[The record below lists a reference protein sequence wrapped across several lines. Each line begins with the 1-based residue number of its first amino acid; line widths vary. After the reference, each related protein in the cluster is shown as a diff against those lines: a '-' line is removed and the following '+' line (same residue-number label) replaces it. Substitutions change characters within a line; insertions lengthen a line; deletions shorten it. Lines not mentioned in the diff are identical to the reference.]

1 MFFLNKIFKSLS
13 LIIFLFFLIF
23 SLIYFLLVYRPES
36 IVYVTNKFIA
46 DSYSIEFEAI
56 DSKKN
61 FISPN
66 IILNEVLVKDI
77 NNKEIIRVE
86 EISLGI
92 KIFQSFIS
100 RNPHFNNFV
109 LKNIQFLDD
118 IESEN
123 NRSTFKF
130 KISNVYVSSDN
141 FTFLSK
147 NTFIN
152 SKNGNLS
159 IFSLKGYL
167 NKIPYE
173 ELSIFKTIELPQYF
187 YSATF
192 ELNEEIIENEELVD
206 LNQFLDKKINL
217 NLKSKGYFYPELNK
231 TLSLNR
237 YIFTDSKL
245 VTQSNY
251 EINNINS
258 ILYTNVDN
266 KLSGIFSSEIPD
278 QKISGS
284 VFTDNQ
290 NITLRSKVIIDM
302 NDTFNYGQYLDFS
315 GKEEFSAK
323 MNINDTV
330 SLELTSSLQN
340 TLISSEIDDLRK
352 DISSNLKTTI
362 QISDMSQPTYYIE
375 NNKFKAFIDN
385 ENNGYF
391 HLGKGFND
399 YIKNI
404 QTNDGFYIFLEL
416 DELSFESL
424 FSENQ
429 LENNTNLKLIKLKID
444 KLNFFN
450 NTYLDQNFEINFLP
464 NETYANFS
472 GKNLNGSMRIDPS
485 GFIRIDVFDTKFN
498 FKGFNSLNSDNIAQ
512 INNINLRF
520 IGNNIQTFDDK
531 FQNIDF
537 YLLKNNK
544 ITTFDNINIL
554 SNNFNIKPTKENE
567 KAYIS
572 YNNANNLYKVRGS
585 YEIKDKNNLIS
596 NFINYNF
603 GYLYTNLNIQWVG
616 LNELRDLEGKIQFK
630 IKDFESKTSL
640 SDSAFLKALKILNLN
655 SIIGNLTNDSNLISS
670 NLIID
675 RAEGN
680 LYIGKNRALITKP
693 IKLETAEA
701 KMNWSG
707 DILKNKNG
715 LLEELNLD
723 LEMRLKV
730 SENIPWYAAIFGGIP
745 ALAGGLVFENI
756 IDERL
761 DDVSTFQFDVTGS
774 MSNPEIIRLDRQ

>member
-1 MFFLNKIFKSLS
+1 MFFFKKIFKSLS
-13 LIIFLFFLIF
+13 LVIFLFFLIF
-23 SLIYFLLVYRPES
+23 SLLYFLLVYKPES
-36 IVYVTNKFIA
+36 IFYITTKFIN

-56 DSKKN
+56 DSDKN
-61 FISPN
+61 FLSPN
-66 IILNEVLVKDI
+66 IILSEVLIKDKK
-77 NNKEIIRVE
+77 NKEIIRVE

-92 KIFQSFIS
+92 KIFQSIILK
-100 RNPHFNNFV
+100 NPHFNKFV

-118 IESEN
+118 IDSN
-123 NRSTFKF
+123 KRRSTFKF
-130 KISNVYVSSDN
+130 KINNVYISSDD
-141 FTFLSK
+141 FTFSSK

-159 IFSLKGYL
+159 IFNVKGHL

-187 YSATF
+187 YSAAF
-192 ELNEEIIENEELVD
+192 ELNEEIIENKELID

-231 TLSLNR
+231 TISLNK
-237 YIFTDSKL
+237 YIFTNSKL

-251 EINNINS
+251 EINDINS
-258 ILYTNVDN
+258 ILYTNIDN

-284 VFTDNQ
+284 ILSDNQ
-290 NITLRSKVIIDM
+290 NITLRSKEIVDM
-302 NDTFNYGQYLDFS
+302 NDTFNYGQYLNFI
-315 GKEEFSAK
+315 GKEEFSVK
-323 MNINDTV
+323 MNINEVV
-330 SLELTSSLQN
+330 SLQLTSSLQN
-340 TLISSEIDDLRK
+340 TLIRSAIDDLRK
-352 DISSNLKTTI
+352 DISSSLKTTI
-362 QISDMSQPTYYIE
+362 QISDMSQPTYYVE

-391 HLGKGFND
+391 HLGKKFNND
-399 YIKNI
+399 IKNI
-404 QTNDGFYIFLEL
+404 QIDDGFYIFLEL
-416 DELSFESL
+416 DKLSFDSL

-429 LENNTNLKLIKLKID
+429 IENNTNLKLIKLKID
-444 KLNFFN
+444 KLNFFE
-450 NTYLDQNFEINFLP
+450 NTYLDQSFEINFLA

-472 GKNLNGSMRIDPS
+472 GKNLNGSVKIDSS
-485 GFIRIDVFDTKFN
+485 GFIRIDVFDTKFE
-498 FKGFNSLNSDNIAQ
+498 FKGLNSLNSNYTAQ
-512 INNINLRF
+512 IDNINLRF

-544 ITTFDNINIL
+544 ITTFDNINIS
-554 SNNFNIKPTKENE
+554 SNSFNIKPTKENE

-572 YNNANNLYKVRGS
+572 YNNTNNLYKVRGS
-585 YEIKDKNNLIS
+585 YEINDQNNLIS
-596 NFINYNF
+596 NYINYNF
-603 GYLYTNLNIQWVG
+603 GYLFTDLNIQWVG
-616 LNELRDLEGKIQFK
+616 LEELKDLEGKIQFK

-640 SDSAFLKALKILNLN
+640 SDSAFLRALKILNLN

-670 NLIID
+670 NFIID

-680 LYIGKNRALITKP
+680 LYVGKNRALITKP

-707 DILKNKNG
+707 DILKDKNG
-715 LLEELNLD
+715 LLEDLNLD

-745 ALAGGLVFENI
+745 ALAGGFVFENI

-761 DDVSTFQFDVTGS
+761 DDVSTFQFDGQTH
-774 MSNPEIIRLDRQ
+774 R

>member
-1 MFFLNKIFKSLS
+1 MFFKKIFKSLS
-13 LIIFLFFLIF
+13 IVIFLFFLIF
-23 SLIYFLLVYRPES
+23 SLIYLLLVHRPQS
-36 IVYVTNKFIA
+36 IFYITDKFIA

-56 DSKKN
+56 DSDKN
-61 FISPN
+61 FLSPN
-66 IILNEVLVKDI
+66 IILSEVLIKDI
-77 NNKEIIRVE
+77 KNKEIIRVE

-92 KIFQSFIS
+92 KIFQSIIL
-100 RNPHFNNFV
+100 RNAHFNNLV

-118 IESEN
+118 IESEE
-123 NRSTFKF
+123 RRGTFKF
-130 KISNVYVSSDN
+130 KINNVYISSDD
-141 FTFLSK
+141 FTFSSK

-159 IFSLKGYL
+159 IFSVKGYL

-173 ELSIFKTIELPQYF
+173 ELSIFKKIELPQYF
-187 YSATF
+187 YSAVF
-192 ELNEEIIENEELVD
+192 ALNEEIIENKELVD

-217 NLKSKGYFYPELNK
+217 NLQSKGYFYPELNQ
-231 TLSLNR
+231 TLSLNK

-251 EINNINS
+251 EINGINS
-258 ILYTNVDN
+258 ILYTNIDN

-284 VFTDNQ
+284 ILSDNQ

-302 NDTFNYGQYLDFS
+302 NDTFSYGQYLDFS

-340 TLISSEIDDLRK
+340 TLIKSEIDDLRK

-362 QISDMSQPTYYIE
+362 QISDMSQPTYYVE

-391 HLGKGFND
+391 YLGKKFNND
-399 YIKNI
+399 IKNI
-404 QTNDGFYIFLEL
+404 QTDDGFYIFLEL
-416 DELSFESL
+416 DELSFDSL

-444 KLNFFN
+444 KLNFFD
-450 NTYLDQNFEINFLP
+450 NTYLNQYFEINFLT

-472 GKNLNGSMRIDPS
+472 GKNLNGSMNIDSS
-485 GFIRIDVFDTKFN
+485 GFIRIDVFDTKFE
-498 FKGFNSLNSDNIAQ
+498 FKGLNSLNSNNTAQ

-520 IGNNIQTFDDK
+520 IGNNIQTFDVK

-544 ITTFDNINIL
+544 ITTFDNINVS
-554 SNNFNIKPTKENE
+554 SNSFNIKPTKENK

-572 YNNANNLYKVRGS
+572 YNNTNNLYKVRGS
-585 YEIKDKNNLIS
+585 YEINDKDNFIS

-603 GYLYTNLNIQWVG
+603 GYLSTDLNIQWIG
-616 LNELRDLEGKIQFK
+616 LNKLKDLEGKVQFK
-630 IKDFESKTSL
+630 FKDFESKTSL
-640 SDSAFLKALKILNLN
+640 SDSAFLRALKILNLN
-655 SIIGNLTNDSNLISS
+655 SIIGNLTDDAKLISS
-670 NLIID
+670 NLFID

-707 DILKNKNG
+707 DILKDKNG
-715 LLEELNLD
+715 LLDELNLD

-730 SENIPWYAAIFGGIP
+730 SENLPWYAAIFGGIP
-745 ALAGGLVFENI
+745 ALAGGLIFENI
-756 IDERL
+756 VDERL
-761 DDVSTFQFDVTGS
+761 DDISTFQFDVKGS
-774 MSNPEIIRLDRQ
+774 ISNPEIIRLDR

>member
-1 MFFLNKIFKSLS
+1 VSFLNKIFKSLS
-13 LIIFLFFLIF
+13 LAIFLFFLIF
-23 SLIYFLLVYRPES
+23 SLIYFLLLYRPES
-36 IVYVTNKFIA
+36 IVYITNKFIA
-46 DSYSIEFEAI
+46 DSYSIEFESI

-66 IILNEVLVKDI
+66 IILSKVLIKDI
-77 NNKEIIRVE
+77 KNKEIIRVE

-92 KIFQSFIS
+92 KIFQSITL
-100 RNPHFNNFV
+100 RNAYFNNFV
-109 LKNIQFLDD
+109 LKNIQFIDD
-118 IESEN
+118 IEPK
-123 NRSTFKF
+123 NRRSSFKF
-130 KISNVYVSSDN
+130 KINNMYISSDD
-141 FTFLSK
+141 FTFSSK
-147 NTFIN
+147 NIFIN

-159 IFSLKGYL
+159 IFSVKGYL

-173 ELSIFKTIELPQYF
+173 ELSIYKTVELPQYF
-187 YSATF
+187 YSADF

-206 LNQFLDKKINL
+206 LNQFLDKEINL

-231 TLSLNR
+231 TLSFNK
-237 YIFTDSKL
+237 YIFTESKL

-251 EINNINS
+251 EINDINS
-258 ILYTNVDN
+258 TLYTNIDN
-266 KLSGIFSSEIPD
+266 KISGIFSSEIPD
-278 QKISGS
+278 QKIRGS
-284 VFTDNQ
+284 ILSDNQ
-290 NITLRSKVIIDM
+290 NITLRSKVVIDM
-302 NDTFNYGQYLDFS
+302 NDTFNYGQYLHFS
-315 GKEEFSAK
+315 GIQEFSTK

-330 SLELTSSLQN
+330 SLEFTSNLEN
-340 TLISSEIDDLRK
+340 TSIKSNIDNLRK
-352 DISSNLKTTI
+352 EIGSYLKTTI
-362 QISDMSQPTYYIE
+362 LVSDLSQPTYYVE
-375 NNKFKAFIDN
+375 NKKFKAFIDN
-385 ENNGYF
+385 DNNGYF
-391 HLGKGFND
+391 SLGSGFNNELKK
-399 YIKNI
+399 IK
-404 QTNDGFYIFLEL
+404 TNNGFYIFLEL
-416 DELSFESL
+416 DELSFDTL

-429 LENNTNLKLIKLKID
+429 LETNTNLKLIKLKID
-444 KLNFFN
+444 KLKFFD
-450 NTYLDQNFEINFLP
+450 NTYLDQYFEINFLA

-472 GKNLNGSMRIDPS
+472 GKNLNGSMKIDSS
-485 GFIRIDVFDTKFN
+485 GFIRVDVFDTKFE
-498 FKGFNSLNSDNIAQ
+498 FRGLNSLNSNNTAR

-544 ITTFDNINIL
+544 ITTFDNINIS
-554 SNNFNIKPTKENE
+554 SNSFNIKPTKENE

-572 YNNANNLYKVRGS
+572 YNNTNNLYKVRGS
-585 YEIKDKNNLIS
+585 YEIDDKNDLIS
-596 NFINYNF
+596 NYINYNF
-603 GYLYTNLNIQWVG
+603 GYLFTDLNIQWVG
-616 LNELRDLEGKIQFK
+616 LNELKDLEGKIQFK
-630 IKDFESKTSL
+630 IKDFKSKTSL
-640 SDSAFLKALKILNLN
+640 SDSAFLRALKILNLN

-707 DILKNKNG
+707 DILKDNNG

-761 DDVSTFQFDVTGS
+761 DDVSTFKFDVIGS
-774 MSNPEIIRLDRQ
+774 ISNPEIIRLDRQ

>member
-1 MFFLNKIFKSLS
+1 MFFFKKIFKSL
-13 LIIFLFFLIF
+13 LLVIFLFFLIF
-23 SLIYFLLVYRPES
+23 SLLYFLLVYKPES
-36 IVYVTNKFIA
+36 IFYITNKFID

-56 DSKKN
+56 DSEKN
-61 FISPN
+61 FLSPN
-66 IILNEVLVKDI
+66 VILNEVLIKDI
-77 NNKEIIRVE
+77 KNKEIIRVE

-92 KIFQSFIS
+92 KIFQSIILK
-100 RNPHFNNFV
+100 NIHFNRFV

-118 IESEN
+118 IDSN
-123 NRSTFKF
+123 NRRSTFKF
-130 KISNVYVSSDN
+130 KINNVYISSDD
-141 FTFLSK
+141 FTFSSK

-152 SKNGNLS
+152 SQNGNLS
-159 IFSLKGYL
+159 IFSVKGYV
-167 NKIPYE
+167 NEIPYE

-187 YSATF
+187 YSAAL
-192 ELNEEIIENEELVD
+192 ELNEEIIENKELVD

-217 NLKSKGYFYPELNK
+217 NLKIKGYFYPELNK
-231 TLSLNR
+231 TISLNK
-237 YIFTDSKL
+237 YTFTDSKL

-251 EINNINS
+251 EINDINS
-258 ILYTNVDN
+258 ILYTNIDQ

-284 VFTDNQ
+284 ILSENQ

-302 NDTFNYGQYLDFS
+302 NDTFNYGQYLNFS
-315 GKEEFSAK
+315 GKEEFFAK
-323 MNINDTV
+323 LNINDTV
-330 SLELTSSLQN
+330 SLQLTSNLQN
-340 TLISSEIDDLRK
+340 TLIRSEIDDLRK
-352 DISSNLKTTI
+352 DMSSNLKTTI
-362 QISDMSQPTYYIE
+362 QISDMSQPTYYVE

-391 HLGKGFND
+391 YLGKKFNND
-399 YIKNI
+399 IKNI
-404 QTNDGFYIFLEL
+404 QIDDGFYIFLEL
-416 DELSFESL
+416 DELSFDSF

-444 KLNFFN
+444 KLNFFE
-450 NTYLDQNFEINFLP
+450 NTYLDQYFEINFLA

-472 GKNLNGSMRIDPS
+472 GKNLNGSIKIDSS
-485 GFIRIDVFDTKFN
+485 GFIRIDVFDTKFE
-498 FKGFNSLNSDNIAQ
+498 FKGLNNLNSNNNAQ
-512 INNINLRF
+512 IDNINLRF
-520 IGNNIQTFDDK
+520 IGNNIQTFNDK
-531 FQNIDF
+531 FKNIDF

-544 ITTFDNINIL
+544 ITTFDNINIS
-554 SNNFNIKPTKENE
+554 SNSFNIKPTKDNE

-572 YNNANNLYKVRGS
+572 YNNTNNLYKVRGS
-585 YEIKDKNNLIS
+585 YEINDKNNVIS

-603 GYLYTNLNIQWVG
+603 DYLFTDLNIQWVG
-616 LNELRDLEGKIQFK
+616 LDELKDLEGKIQFK

-640 SDSAFLKALKILNLN
+640 SDSAFLRALKILNLN

-680 LYIGKNRALITKP
+680 LYVGKNRALITKP

-707 DILKNKNG
+707 DILKDKNG
-715 LLEELNLD
+715 LLEDLNLD

-774 MSNPEIIRLDRQ
+774 ISNPEIIRLDR

>member
-1 MFFLNKIFKSLS
+1 M
-13 LIIFLFFLIF
+13 
-23 SLIYFLLVYRPES
+23 YRPES
-36 IVYVTNKFIA
+36 IVYITNKFIA

-66 IILNEVLVKDI
+66 IILNEVLLKDI

-123 NRSTFKF
+123 NGSTFKF

-173 ELSIFKTIELPQYF
+173 ELSIFKTNELPQYF

-330 SLELTSSLQN
+330 SLELTSSLQ
-340 TLISSEIDDLRK
+340 
-352 DISSNLKTTI
+352 
-362 QISDMSQPTYYIE
+362 
-375 NNKFKAFIDN
+375 
-385 ENNGYF
+385 
-391 HLGKGFND
+391 
-399 YIKNI
+399 
-404 QTNDGFYIFLEL
+404 
-416 DELSFESL
+416 
-424 FSENQ
+424 
-429 LENNTNLKLIKLKID
+429 KI
-444 KLNFFN
+444 
-450 NTYLDQNFEINFLP
+450 
-464 NETYANFS
+464 
-472 GKNLNGSMRIDPS
+472 G
-485 GFIRIDVFDTKFN
+485 
-498 FKGFNSLNSDNIAQ
+498 
-512 INNINLRF
+512 
-520 IGNNIQTFDDK
+520 
-531 FQNIDF
+531 
-537 YLLKNNK
+537 
-544 ITTFDNINIL
+544 
-554 SNNFNIKPTKENE
+554 
-567 KAYIS
+567 
-572 YNNANNLYKVRGS
+572 
-585 YEIKDKNNLIS
+585 
-596 NFINYNF
+596 
-603 GYLYTNLNIQWVG
+603 
-616 LNELRDLEGKIQFK
+616 
-630 IKDFESKTSL
+630 
-640 SDSAFLKALKILNLN
+640 
-655 SIIGNLTNDSNLISS
+655 
-670 NLIID
+670 
-675 RAEGN
+675 RAH
-680 LYIGKNRALITKP
+680 
-693 IKLETAEA
+693 
-701 KMNWSG
+701 
-707 DILKNKNG
+707 
-715 LLEELNLD
+715 
-723 LEMRLKV
+723 V
-730 SENIPWYAAIFGGIP
+730 
-745 ALAGGLVFENI
+745 
-756 IDERL
+756 
-761 DDVSTFQFDVTGS
+761 
-774 MSNPEIIRLDRQ
+774 

>member
-1 MFFLNKIFKSLS
+1 M
-13 LIIFLFFLIF
+13 
-23 SLIYFLLVYRPES
+23 YFLLLNRPES
-36 IVYVTNKFIA
+36 IFYITNKFIA
-46 DSYSIEFEAI
+46 DSYLIEFEAI
-56 DSKKN
+56 DSDKN
-61 FISPN
+61 FLSPN
-66 IILNEVLVKDI
+66 IILNEVLIKDMK
-77 NNKEIIRVE
+77 NKEIIRVE

-92 KIFQSFIS
+92 KIFQSIIL
-100 RNPHFNNFV
+100 RNAHFNNFV

-118 IESEN
+118 MESEN
-123 NRSTFKF
+123 RSSTFKF
-130 KISNVYVSSDN
+130 KINNVYISSDD
-141 FTFLSK
+141 FTFSSK
-147 NTFIN
+147 NTFLN
-152 SKNGNLS
+152 SKNGDLS
-159 IFSLKGYL
+159 IFSVKGYL

-173 ELSIFKTIELPQYF
+173 EFSIFKTIELPQYF
-187 YSATF
+187 YSAVF
-192 ELNEEIIENEELVD
+192 KLNEEIIENKELVD
-206 LNQFLDKKINL
+206 LNQFLDKEINL

-231 TLSLNR
+231 TLSLNK

-251 EINNINS
+251 VINGINS
-258 ILYTNVDN
+258 ILYTNIDN

-284 VFTDNQ
+284 ILSDNQ

-323 MNINDTV
+323 MDISDTV

-340 TLISSEIDDLRK
+340 TLIRSEIDDLRK

-362 QISDMSQPTYYIE
+362 QISDMSQPTYYVE

-391 HLGKGFND
+391 YLGKKFNND
-399 YIKNI
+399 IKNI
-404 QTNDGFYIFLEL
+404 QTDDGFYIFLEL
-416 DELSFESL
+416 DELSLDSL
-424 FSENQ
+424 FLENQ

-444 KLNFFN
+444 KLNLFD
-450 NTYLDQNFEINFLP
+450 NTYLDQYFEINFLA

-472 GKNLNGSMRIDPS
+472 GKNLNGSMKIDSS
-485 GFIRIDVFDTKFN
+485 GFIRIDVFDTKYE
-498 FKGFNSLNSDNIAQ
+498 FKGLNSLNSNNTAQ

-544 ITTFDNINIL
+544 ITTFDNINIS
-554 SNNFNIKPTKENE
+554 SNKLNIKPTKEND

-572 YNNANNLYKVRGS
+572 YNNKNNLYKVRGS
-585 YEIKDKNNLIS
+585 YEINDKNNLIS
-596 NFINYNF
+596 NFTNYNF
-603 GYLYTNLNIQWVG
+603 GYLFTDLNIQWVG
-616 LNELRDLEGKIQFK
+616 LDQLKDLEGKIQFK
-630 IKDFESKTSL
+630 IKNFESKTSL
-640 SDSAFLKALKILNLN
+640 SDSAFLRALKIFNLN

-707 DILKNKNG
+707 DILKDKNG

-774 MSNPEIIRLDRQ
+774 ISNPDIIRLDR